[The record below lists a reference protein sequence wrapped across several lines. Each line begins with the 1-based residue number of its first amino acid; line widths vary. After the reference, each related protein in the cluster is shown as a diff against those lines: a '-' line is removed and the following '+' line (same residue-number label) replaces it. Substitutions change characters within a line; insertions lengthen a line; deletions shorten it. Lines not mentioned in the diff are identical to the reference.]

1 MTVFSITISLDFK
14 NPKWSNEVEKNEM
27 NMVWCIYITNNVKT
41 YKKLNEI
48 AQMAK
53 FTVFIMCGRELPAD
67 KAYFSWNNENLI
79 FDHYLH

>member
-1 MTVFSITISLDFK
+1 MTVFSITISLGFK
-14 NPKWSNEVEKNEM
+14 NPWKWKWSNEVEKNEM

-53 FTVFIMCGRELPAD
+53 FTVFIMCGRELPAE
-67 KAYFSWNNENLI
+67 KAYFDEN
-79 FDHYLH
+79 